1 MCASPSAGTLAAM
14 NQQSPWRAA
23 VVTAVAAAALLAAA
37 CSASP
42 APAGGTSS
50 TPASAGGPS
59 SAGTGSAPN
68 AGGSADPL
76 QGVAYSQC
84 MRSHGVA
91 DFPDPDG
98 SGQIPKETPQQL
110 GISDSVFGAAQQA
123 CMNLLPASMTS
134 GTITGP
140 EELDYVK
147 AAACMRSHGVPNFP
161 DPSFSGGQVEFPML
175 QHIVDL
181 NSPQVIQAY
190 QICRRLIPPG
200 LPYSGSGG

>member
-1 MCASPSAGTLAAM
+1 MRVPPPAGTLAAM
-14 NQQSPWRAA
+14 NPQSPWRTA
-23 VVTAVAAAALLAAA
+23 AVAAVIAVALLAAA
-37 CSASP
+37 CSGSP
-42 APAGGTSS
+42 ASAGSTSS
-50 TPASAGGPS
+50 TPASAGGPP
-59 SAGTGSAPN
+59 SAGTGTAPN

-98 SGQIPKETPQQL
+98 NGQIPKETPQQL
-110 GISDSVFGAAQQA
+110 GIGDSVLAAAQQA
-123 CMNLLPASMTS
+123 CLNLLPASMTAR
-134 GTITGP
+134 TITAQ
-140 EELDYVK
+140 EQLDYVK
-147 AAACMRSHGVPNFP
+147 AAACMRSHGVPDFP
-161 DPSFSGGQVEFPML
+161 DPIFSGGQVEFPML

-190 QICRRLIPPG
+190 QICSKLIPPG